1 METIVSILQR
11 LKESFLYTVL
21 NMDLFNYNAEDI
33 IAQRDCSDFTR
44 YWNPLREN
52 CPIVKDKYF
61 DTIKNDAEEIYRSL
75 PENLH
80 HLVAECICED
90 YRLIATY
97 LIASRSNSDI
107 AHLCFSYSQGEIP
120 MLYFVYTDKSLED
133 AYWYLKVKVIMAQ
146 KRERLKTKK

>member
-1 METIVSILQR
+1 METIETRLKR
-11 LKESFLYTVL
+11 LKESYLYTVL
-21 NMDLFNYNAEDI
+21 NMDLFKYDAEGI

-44 YWNPLREN
+44 YWNPLREK

-97 LIASRSNSDI
+97 LIASRNNSDV
-107 AHLCFSYSQGEIP
+107 AHLCFSYSQGDIP
-120 MLYFVYTDKSLED
+120 MLYFVHTDKSLED
-133 AYWYLKVKVIMAQ
+133 AYWSLKVTVMMAR